1 VNETLAQSQFEPPA
15 HASKQPAKRLASAP
29 IADDVATKRVCTG
42 FDDNTSQTAS
52 RSQAEPSTAGPA
64 PKEFVKGGFLPIIEK
79 CVAKLEIHNGKFS
92 DHSQKLKEQGDQVQ
106 QTMQMLGDI
115 FDTGA
120 AQNTALERMRTDTTE
135 WIKDLEKN
143 NTKQKAT
150 IDRLRLDVRQQKDIH
165 AEFVRST
172 EARFERMAQDH
183 KAQLGL
189 VMDLIKSGDKA
200 KIAKELGIP

>member
-1 VNETLAQSQFEPPA
+1 
-15 HASKQPAKRLASAP
+15 
-29 IADDVATKRVCTG
+29 
-42 FDDNTSQTAS
+42 
-52 RSQAEPSTAGPA
+52 
-64 PKEFVKGGFLPIIEK
+64 
-79 CVAKLEIHNGKFS
+79 
-92 DHSQKLKEQGDQVQ
+92 VQ
-106 QTMQMLGDI
+106 QTLQMLGDI

-135 WIKDLEKN
+135 WIRDLEKN
-143 NTKQKAT
+143 NMKQKVT

-189 VMDLIKSGDKA
+189 VMDLIKNGDKA
-200 KIAKELGIP
+200 KLGKEPGASQPARSSPRKSGQYF